1 MENQLVLEQINKKFD
16 DGSLILK
23 DINLRLAQG
32 RPEELVQTPK
42 NLWVKGFWGFGQEN
56 YFLTN
61 TWDSRPFFQS
71 KY

>member
-1 MENQLVLEQINKKFD
+1 MEIQLVLEQINKKFD

-42 NLWVKGFWGFGQEN
+42 NLWVKGFLGV
-56 YFLTN
+56 
-61 TWDSRPFFQS
+61 
-71 KY
+71 